1 MTVRENLEMGA
12 YIRKDS
18 GGVQKDFEWIL
29 ELFPV
34 LKERLAQEAST
45 LSGGEQQMLAI
56 GRSLMGNPDLVLM
69 DEPSMG
75 LAPIVV
81 EEVFSV
87 IEQIMTMG
95 KTVLLVEQNAALAL
109 DLAHEGYVI
118 ELGRIVLSG
127 TGKELLRNPEVEKA
141 YLGL

>member
-1 MTVRENLEMGA
+1 
-12 YIRKDS
+12 
-18 GGVQKDFEWIL
+18 
-29 ELFPV
+29 
-34 LKERLAQEAST
+34 
-45 LSGGEQQMLAI
+45 MLAI